1 MKMQYM
7 VVPDKPNRVMFYF
20 QSNSDFK
27 VFIEK
32 DKNYKVFVVSVGLNP
47 KMLRS
52 YAVVEKF
59 KDAVI
64 LAKNVIGEI
73 NDARNFATETK

>member
-1 MKMQYM
+1 MKMRYM
-7 VVPDKPNRVMFYF
+7 VVPGKPNRVMFYF
-20 QSNSDFK
+20 QSSGEVK

-47 KMLRS
+47 KMLKP
-52 YAVVEKF
+52 YAIVEKF
-59 KDAVI
+59 KDATI

-73 NDARNFATETK
+73 NGPQ